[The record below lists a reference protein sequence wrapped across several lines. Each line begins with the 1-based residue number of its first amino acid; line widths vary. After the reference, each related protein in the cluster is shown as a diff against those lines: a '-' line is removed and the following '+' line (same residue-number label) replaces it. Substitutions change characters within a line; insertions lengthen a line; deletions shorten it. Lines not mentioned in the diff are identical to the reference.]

1 MRLREW
7 FRPPRHLLV
16 LFLAVTVVSATVL
29 GWLSWRL
36 LEQDRALENQRIQ
49 ERLDHAAD
57 LVTGALHRRLTEL
70 EEQLPAFAISPPAD
84 FPSGGLIV
92 IFQPEHI
99 QVHPG
104 GRLLY
109 YPFLPPPKEAPGS
122 NFQTGEVLEFQKQD
136 YAGAS
141 AIFVQ
146 QARLKDPAI
155 RAGALLRLARN
166 FRKNRQLK
174 EALAVYAELAQ
185 MGSTSLGGVPAELLA
200 RHASC
205 SVLEE
210 LKSFSELRLTA
221 STLQADLVHGRWPLD
236 RASYELYSKQLERW
250 APSEPESET
259 RRQDAVAFS
268 AAVELLWEQS
278 QELQRDET
286 RSRGFGSLWARDRS
300 FLVIW
305 HSTRGQFIA
314 LIAGTDY
321 LKSQWPP
328 IWEEHAVDLRLTDK
342 DGHTVLGHPLAA
354 GKPQAIRTT
363 AETQLPWTLQLASA
377 DPQPE
382 LVQFA
387 ARRRLVLAG
396 LTMMGLLALAGS
408 YFIILAV
415 ARELA
420 VASLQSDFVSA
431 VSHEFRT
438 PLTSLRHLTELLASN
453 LVPTEERRRQYY
465 TALSRETERLHRLV
479 ESLLNF
485 ARMEAGAFEYRFESV
500 DAVALLR
507 DLVAEFQEEGRIKR
521 HSVELS
527 GNGSSPPIHADREA
541 LALAV
546 WNLLDNAVKYSSEGS
561 AVWVTVDRERE
572 FLAIR
577 VRDQGSGIPA
587 SEQKEIFQKFVRGV
601 ASRTST
607 VKGTGIGLAMVQ
619 RIVKAHGGKVHLKS
633 EPGRGS
639 TFSLLLPLDV
649 TTEKNKLTIPPLK
662 GGAVK
667 N

>member
-1 MRLREW
+1 MQLREW

-16 LFLAVTVVSATVL
+16 IFLAVIVISATVL
-29 GWLSWRL
+29 GSLSWRL

-49 ERLDHAAD
+49 ERLEHAAD
-57 LVTGALHRRLTEL
+57 LIAGTLLRRLTDL
-70 EEQLPAFAISPPAD
+70 EEQLPAFAISPPSD
-84 FPSGGLIV
+84 FANGGVIV

-99 QVHPG
+99 QVHPR

-109 YPFLPPPKEAPGS
+109 HPFLPLSKEDPGS
-122 NFQTGEVLEFQKQD
+122 SFQTGEVLEFQKQD
-136 YAGAS
+136 YTGAS
-141 AIFVQ
+141 AIFAK
-146 QARLKDPAI
+146 QAGSKDPSI

-166 FRKNRQLK
+166 FRKNRQFK
-174 EALAVYAELAQ
+174 QALAVYTDLAQ
-185 MGSTSLGGVPAELLA
+185 MGSIILGGVPAELLA
-200 RHASC
+200 RQASC

-210 LKSFSELRLTA
+210 LKSFSELRRAA
-221 STLQADLVHGRWPLD
+221 SVLQADLALGRWPLD
-236 RASYELYSKQLERW
+236 RASYEFYSKQLERW
-250 APSEPESET
+250 APLEPESQA
-259 RRQDAVAFS
+259 RRQDALALS
-268 AAVELLWEQS
+268 AAVESLWEQS

-286 RSRGFGSLWARDRS
+286 RSRGVSSLWASDHP
-300 FLVIW
+300 FLVTW
-305 HSTRGQFIA
+305 HSTRGQFVA
-314 LIAGTDY
+314 LIAGTGY
-321 LKSQWPP
+321 LNSQWRP

-342 DGHTVLGHPLAA
+342 DGHSVLGHPLAA

-363 AETQLPWTLQLASA
+363 AETRLPWTLQLASS

-382 LVQFA
+382 LAQFA

-396 LTMMGLLALAGS
+396 LAMMGLLALAGS
-408 YFIILAV
+408 YFIMRAV
-415 ARELA
+415 VREFV

-453 LVPTEERRRQYY
+453 LVPTEERRQQYY
-465 TALSRETERLHRLV
+465 ATLVRETERLHRLV

-500 DAVALLR
+500 DGVALLR
-507 DLVAEFQEEGRIKR
+507 DLVAEFQEEGWNKR

-527 GNGSSPPIHADREA
+527 ANGSSPPIHADREA
-541 LALAV
+541 VSLAV

-561 AVWVTVDRERE
+561 MVWVEVARERE

-577 VRDQGSGIPA
+577 VRDQGSGVSA

-601 ASRTST
+601 ASRASN

-619 RIVKAHGGKVHLKS
+619 RIVQAHGGKMHLKS

-639 TFSLLLPLDV
+639 TFTVLFPLE
-649 TTEKNKLTIPPLK
+649 TLK
-662 GGAVK
+662 T
-667 N
+667 